1 MSAVIFWAIALTGY
15 MLGAYVAAV
24 ACTTRNEHV
33 ETVLSV
39 ATWIALVVLIVLIG
53 VLIGGAA

>member
-1 MSAVIFWAIALTGY
+1 MSAVIFWVIALTGY
-15 MLGAYVAAV
+15 MLGAHVAAV

-33 ETVLSV
+33 KTALSV
-39 ATWIALVVLIVLIG
+39 ATWIALVVLIVLVG